1 MVSGEGSGEGEVRVI
16 TRMAPPPAQAYGGAM
31 VPEAKETWKP
41 VYEGVLERTIR
52 TRSPAAAPEA
62 SAKAP
67 SAAALMKPG

>member
-1 MVSGEGSGEGEVRVI
+1 
-16 TRMAPPPAQAYGGAM
+16 M

-52 TRSPAAAPEA
+52 IRSPAAAPEA